1 MIMLDIYNADGHL
14 DRGRV
19 LDELTT
25 LISGAEAATKV
36 LGANVALQAL
46 RHRLVNLLDECSEGF
61 TSNPLD
67 APTMTTEYI
76 NACKPVS
83 NHQRRA

>member
-1 MIMLDIYNADGHL
+1 MLNIYNADGHL

-19 LDELTT
+19 LDELNERMRQ
-25 LISGAEAATKV
+25 ARAVAKV
-36 LGANVALQAL
+36 VGPGSAFDALYPV
-46 RHRLVNLLDECSEGF
+46 LVNLLDECSEGY
-61 TSNPLD
+61 THDPLT
-67 APTMTTEYI
+67 APTMVTEYI